1 MIFKELNS
9 AKAKDFFGF
18 QKDNFIDF
26 WNENQ
31 VRSSFDNPNFH
42 CIACLIEEKIV
53 CAVCYTEVLDE
64 CEIELVLTDRRF
76 RRKGYGD
83 SALKNVTE
91 SLKKQGIKSVFLEVR
106 KGNESAKG
114 LYLKNGFAV
123 YGERKKYYKDGE
135 DAVLMRLSL

>member
-9 AKAKDFFGF
+9 ADAKDFFGF

-42 CIACLIEEKIV
+42 CLACLSEGEIV

-64 CEIELVLTDRRF
+64 CEIELVLTDSRF